1 MLLIEVAQ
9 GLVASSRENR
19 RVASLGDPALQQ
31 SRELRLVFDN
41 QNAFVHA
48 VSPLS
53 NGSVKLT
60 RVPQSASGRS
70 PTQSLPPRA
79 ILAER
84 GDGVLVLLDLGS
96 AWLSVEVA
104 L

>member
-9 GLVASSRENR
+9 GLVASPRENR

-53 NGSVKLT
+53 NGNVKLT
-60 RVPQSASGRS
+60 RVPEGAGPQAGLS
-70 PTQSLPPRA
+70 PDARPDWLRQGHLADARPTLRMTQAGAR
-79 ILAER
+79 E
-84 GDGVLVLLDLGS
+84 
-96 AWLSVEVA
+96 
-104 L
+104 